1 MIAIEGILVIIC
13 LIVFVP
19 IIIKEFNNY
28 FSATGDQV
36 PAQNGTEPQQF
47 AQPQFAEPQFQQN
60 YGQQQFAQS
69 NYGQQQFW
77 NQEFETPKSDTF
89 VNKAVLSV

>member
-28 FSATGDQV
+28 SSATVDQV

-47 AQPQFAEPQFQQN
+47 AQPQFAEPQFAEPQFQQNHGQQQFAQFN
-60 YGQQQFAQS
+60 YGQQQF
-69 NYGQQQFW
+69 
-77 NQEFETPKSDTF
+77 
-89 VNKAVLSV
+89 